1 VKKALF
7 ASLFAGQ
14 RGLYVGTES
23 RRWFEYYGFAKEKL
37 YFTPYSCDNAGFR
50 STHDLLRGQKE
61 QLRADFGVGGDGP
74 VILSVSRLID
84 KKQPLMLL
92 EAFRL
97 TRSRAPCNL
106 LIVGSGPLEQAMRR
120 KVEAELIPDVVFAG
134 FLNQSQIG
142 RAYAASDVF
151 ALMSREHETWGLVV
165 NEAMNFSLPIV
176 VSDKV
181 GSAADLVRSGVNGY
195 VVPFDSAPS
204 MSERLTELVTH
215 PSRRIAFGRASA
227 ERILTYSYDNAVAAI
242 MRAVAD
248 AVSPGAGSVRSR

>member
-1 VKKALF
+1 
-7 ASLFAGQ
+7 
-14 RGLYVGTES
+14 
-23 RRWFEYYGFAKEKL
+23 
-37 YFTPYSCDNAGFR
+37 
-50 STHDLLRGQKE
+50 
-61 QLRADFGVGGDGP
+61 
-74 VILSVSRLID
+74 
-84 KKQPLMLL
+84 
-92 EAFRL
+92 
-97 TRSRAPCNL
+97 
-106 LIVGSGPLEQAMRR
+106 MRR